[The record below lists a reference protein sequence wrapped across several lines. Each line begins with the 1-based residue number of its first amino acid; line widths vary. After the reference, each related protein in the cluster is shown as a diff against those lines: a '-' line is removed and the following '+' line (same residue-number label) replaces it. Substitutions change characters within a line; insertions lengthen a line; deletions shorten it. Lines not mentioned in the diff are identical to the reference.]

1 MDIYDAT
8 SLPAMF
14 FDQAR
19 RLGDAPFLFRRR
31 EKQWESMS
39 WTATARQIDQM
50 ARGLRALGLADGD
63 RVLLVSENRPEW
75 LIADLAIMS
84 AGGVT
89 VPAYTTNTVSDHL
102 HILNDSGASFAI
114 ASTKALAERVMV
126 AAIQAAHPPVVV
138 VIETEGLSQNPGVD
152 LHSWNDVADMAAD
165 APDDIAERVA
175 SLRRGALACLIYTSG
190 TGGRPKGVMLSH
202 GAMTFNCMGAY
213 HLLLELGLSAQERFL
228 SFLPLSHSYEHTGGM
243 LFPISLGAE
252 IWYAEGLDQLVA
264 NMADCRPT
272 IMTAVPRLYE
282 VMRTRILA
290 TVERSGGLKAKLFRR
305 AVALGSKRYERPSS
319 LNPLEWI
326 ENLALNLLV
335 RRKIAKRFG
344 GKLKALVSGG
354 APLNYD
360 VGLFFTA
367 LGIRLV
373 QGYGQTEA
381 APVISAN
388 RPLHIK
394 LRTVGPPLKG
404 VEVSIADD
412 GEILVRGELV
422 MLGYWNDPAATA
434 NTIRDGWL
442 HTGDIGLIDEDGNIR
457 ITDRK
462 KDLIVNSGGDNVSP
476 QRVEGYL
483 TLQAEIAQAM
493 VYGDRRPHLVAL
505 LVPAPEPTAAWA
517 AAHSQP
523 NDLAALVTNPEFRR
537 YIGDAVDRVNRDLSP
552 IERVRRFALAAEAFT
567 VANEMSTPT
576 LKIRR
581 HAILARYGKELEE
594 LYEDRRG

>member
-1 MDIYDAT
+1 MEIYESA

-14 FDQAR
+14 FAQAR
-19 RLGDAPFLFRRR
+19 RLGDRPFLFRKRNSV
-31 EKQWESMS
+31 WETMS
-39 WTATARQIDQM
+39 WTATARQIDLV
-50 ARGLRALGLADGD
+50 ARGLKALGLANGD

-89 VPAYTTNTVSDHL
+89 VPAYTTNTVADHL
-102 HILNDSGASFAI
+102 HLLNDSGARMAI
-114 ASTKALAERVMV
+114 VSSRQLAERIMV
-126 AAIQAAHPPVVV
+126 AAIQADHPPQ
-138 VIETEGLSQNPGVD
+138 VIAIDTEGLAQNPGVD
-152 LHSWNDVADMAAD
+152 LHTWNDLLTMGDA
-165 APDDIAERVA
+165 APDIVHERVDA
-175 SLRRGALACLIYTSG
+175 LKRGELACLIYTSG

-202 GAMTFNCMGAY
+202 GAIMCNCLGAF
-213 HLLLELGLSAQERFL
+213 HLLLELGLSEERFL
-228 SFLPLSHSYEHTGGM
+228 SFLPLSHSYEHTAGQF
-243 LFPISLGAE
+243 FPISLGAQ
-252 IWYAEGLDQLVA
+252 IWYAEGLEQLVS

-272 IMTAVPRLYE
+272 MMTAVPRLYE

-290 TVERSGGLKAKLFRR
+290 SVERSGGFKAKLFRR
-305 AVALGSKRYERPSS
+305 AVALGSKRYAKPGS
-319 LNPLEWI
+319 LTILEWL
-326 ENLALNLLV
+326 ENQALNLLV
-335 RRKIAKRFG
+335 RRKVANRFG
-344 GKLKALVSGG
+344 GNLKALVSGG

-367 LGIRLV
+367 LGVRLV

-388 RPLHIK
+388 RPLHIS

-404 VEVSIADD
+404 VELRIAED
-412 GEILVRGELV
+412 GEILVRGEMV
-422 MLGYWNDPAATA
+422 MLGYWKDPAMTA
-434 NTIRDGWL
+434 QVIKDGWL
-442 HTGDIGLIDEDGNIR
+442 HTGDIGVLDEDGNIQ

-483 TLQAEIAQAM
+483 TLQPEIAQAM

-505 LVPAPEPTAAWA
+505 VVPAPESAAAWA
-517 AAHSQP
+517 AAHGLP
-523 NDLAALVTNPEFRR
+523 NDLAQLVANPDFRR
-537 YIGDAVDRVNRDLSP
+537 HIGDAVDRVNRELSA
-552 IERVRRFALAAEAFT
+552 IERVRRFALTAEAFT

-581 HAILARYGKELEE
+581 HAIVGRFKRELEE
-594 LYEDRRG
+594 LYEERRA

>member
-1 MDIYDAT
+1 MEIYESA

-14 FDQAR
+14 FAQAR
-19 RLGDAPFLFRRR
+19 RLGDRPFLFRKRNSV
-31 EKQWESMS
+31 WETMS
-39 WTATARQIDQM
+39 WTATARQIDLV
-50 ARGLRALGLADGD
+50 ARGLKALGLANGD

-89 VPAYTTNTVSDHL
+89 VPAYTTNTVADHL
-102 HILNDSGASFAI
+102 HLLNDSGARMAI
-114 ASTKALAERVMV
+114 VSSRQLAERIMV
-126 AAIQAAHPPVVV
+126 AAIQADHPPQ
-138 VIETEGLSQNPGVD
+138 VIAIDTEGLAQNPGVD
-152 LHSWNDVADMAAD
+152 LHTWNDLLTMGDA
-165 APDDIAERVA
+165 APDIVHERVDA
-175 SLRRGALACLIYTSG
+175 LKRGELACLIYTSG

-202 GAMTFNCMGAY
+202 GAIMCNCLGAF
-213 HLLLELGLSAQERFL
+213 HLLLELGLSEERFL
-228 SFLPLSHSYEHTGGM
+228 SFLPLSHSYEHTAGQF
-243 LFPISLGAE
+243 FPISLGAQ
-252 IWYAEGLDQLVA
+252 IWYAEGLEQLVS

-272 IMTAVPRLYE
+272 MMTAVPRLYE

-290 TVERSGGLKAKLFRR
+290 SVERSGGFKAKLFRR
-305 AVALGSKRYERPSS
+305 AVALGSKRYAKPGS
-319 LNPLEWI
+319 LTILEWL
-326 ENLALNLLV
+326 ENQALNLLV
-335 RRKIAKRFG
+335 RRKVANRFG
-344 GKLKALVSGG
+344 GNLKALVSGG

-367 LGIRLV
+367 LGVRLV

-388 RPLHIK
+388 RPLHIR

-404 VEVSIADD
+404 VELRIAED
-412 GEILVRGELV
+412 GEILVRGEMV
-422 MLGYWNDPAATA
+422 MLGYWKDPAMTA
-434 NTIRDGWL
+434 QVIKDGWL
-442 HTGDIGLIDEDGNIR
+442 HTGDIGVLDEDGNIQ

-483 TLQAEIAQAM
+483 TLQPEIAQAM

-505 LVPAPEPTAAWA
+505 VVPAPESAAAWA
-517 AAHSQP
+517 AAHGLP
-523 NDLAALVTNPEFRR
+523 NDLAQLVANPDFRR
-537 YIGDAVDRVNRDLSP
+537 HIGDAVDRVNRELSA
-552 IERVRRFALAAEAFT
+552 IERVRRFALTAEAFT

-581 HAILARYGKELEE
+581 HAIVGRFKRELEE
-594 LYEDRRG
+594 LYEERRA